1 MKKRID
7 EKIEKF
13 CGVSSGC
20 CACFCRETVFFIG
33 WLVAVVSFCIV
44 VRVKILVTAAFR
56 DIWFFYMVCA
66 TILLVVVVRFCVVVC
81 FAVGVA
87 SR

>member
-33 WLVAVVSFCIV
+33 WLVAVVSFC
-44 VRVKILVTAAFR
+44 FS
-56 DIWFFYMVCA
+56 W
-66 TILLVVVVRFCVVVC
+66 LVVWFVRR
-81 FAVGVA
+81 GGWA
-87 SR
+87 SSYSCS